1 MIGRRAVR
9 LDPRW
14 NNGEYYDAA
23 PGEGPHEGL
32 AVARQVAQV
41 TFRSDNVF
49 SERFGRGL
57 AERSGGDGFGLW
69 EEFQVETYL
78 RYHGEKLAKRFDA
91 NSYLVISKAMDLHD
105 LARGR
110 SSLEHAIRGFEGPC
124 LSVGVS
130 SDMLY
135 PAYQQRQ
142 IAEAFTASGNASEY
156 TEIDS
161 PHGHDAFLMELDQ
174 LGPVVSGFLDRVV

>member
-1 MIGRRAVR
+1 MFYPFLLIIGDFLALLGGFIVAGAGVARAAQPAGAMAEVIGE
-9 LDPRW
+9 LDKGFAVGPV
-14 NNGEYYDAA
+14 GAA
-23 PGEGPHEGL
+23 PSSPW
-32 AVARQVAQV
+32 
-41 TFRSDNVF
+41 
-49 SERFGRGL
+49 
-57 AERSGGDGFGLW
+57 W

-110 SSLEHAIRGFEGPC
+110 SSLEQAIRGFEGPC

-142 IAEAFTASGNASEY
+142 IAEAFRASGNASEY

-174 LGPVVSGFLDRVV
+174 LGPVASDFLDRVV